1 MYAEITG
8 WGKCTPPA
16 ILTNDDIATVIDTSD
31 EWIQSR
37 SGIRERRVSHVPV
50 SQLAA
55 VAAQRALA
63 AAGIRAEDIDILIL
77 ATCSPD
83 TVIPSTAAATQL
95 AIGAHNA
102 GVFDLN
108 AGCTGFLYGLS
119 VATSMIKA
127 GDSKKILVI
136 GAERIMWFLNWA
148 HRNTAVLFGDGAGAV
163 VLEASDEPLG
173 LLASKLACDAT
184 AAETLKVPG
193 FGTAANRFQTDYQ
206 RLDIQFDGREI
217 FRRAVKGMQEASNE
231 VLRRAG
237 VAAQDIDLVV
247 PHQANR
253 RIIESLAHFLGVPDE
268 KVMINIDKYG
278 NTSAATVPIALAEA
292 LEAGRLKPGANVLM
306 AAFGAGLTSG
316 AGIVKWGA
324 RVSPLG
330 QSGAELPACA
340 QSALEILA
348 PAIAANAPTTG

>member
-16 ILTNDDIATVIDTSD
+16 VLTNDDIASVIDTSD

-50 SQLAA
+50 SQLGA

-63 AAGIRAEDIDILIL
+63 AAGVRAEEIDILIL

-95 AIGAHNA
+95 LVGAHNA

-119 VATSMIKA
+119 VGTSMIKA
-127 GDSKKILVI
+127 GDQKKILVI

-163 VLEASDEPLG
+163 VLEASEQPVGCMASRLG
-173 LLASKLACDAT
+173 CDAT
-184 AAETLKVPG
+184 AAETLKIPH
-193 FGTAANRFQTDYQ
+193 FGTAADRFHTDYH

-217 FRRAVKGMQEASNE
+217 FRRAVKGMQDASND
-231 VLRRAG
+231 VLARAG
-237 VAAQDIDLVV
+237 VAPQDIDLVV

-253 RIIESLAHFLGVPDE
+253 RIIDSLAHFLGVPE
-268 KVMINIDKYG
+268 HKVMINIDKYG
-278 NTSAATVPIALAEA
+278 NTSAATVPIALTEA
-292 LEAGRLKPGANVLM
+292 LEAGRVKPGANLLM

-316 AGIVKWGA
+316 AAVVKWGQ
-324 RVSPLG
+324 RVTPLG
-330 QSGAELPACA
+330 SSDAELPECT
-340 QSALEILA
+340 QSALELLA
-348 PAIAANAPTTG
+348 PAILANQSSD